1 MVMTWKVILMMVLLP
16 LNMMEKED
24 ENTRLG
30 V

>member
-1 MVMTWKVILMMVLLP
+1 MIMTWKVILMMVLLP